1 MLRRKPA
8 MLVVCLALCL
18 SIMALAAASWVRA
31 DYFTDNPNTAQAMV
45 QSTPGKLKTKV
56 VAKVKGPA
64 AFPACAYWSGQPKV
78 TAGGPS
84 STVPYGVGV
93 QFADDGPPTLSM
105 GKWEI
110 NGGVIF
116 ARLRGK
122 IAWPRYP
129 WWGWGGG
136 WWGWTNEADF
146 TDDLQLPAHQA
157 VPTWSI
163 AYQFR
168 PNWGIRYSGLALVA
182 NGGGQPSN
190 YFMFGPSQNYGYIG
204 YGMGIQSKYEHA
216 YHRVGLLYDA
226 VKSPRACASLFADWV
241 HAEDRIS
248 VFSSSYAGQ
257 VSVFSKGTDA
267 AVTGIEFRRNMKTTA
282 NGATLSC
289 ECKAGAI
296 FLDDVE
302 GCDIQGAARYS
313 IPMNCGRSGYVKG
326 GYRLVELKK
335 GQNDFL
341 LQAAVEGG
349 FMEFGFVF

>member
-1 MLRRKPA
+1 MLRKKSSTRVVY
-8 MLVVCLALCL
+8 LVLCL
-18 SIMALAAASWVRA
+18 SIMALVAASWAKA
-31 DYFTDNPNTAQAMV
+31 DFVTDNRNTAQVITQRA
-45 QSTPGKLKTKV
+45 PGDLKAKV
-56 VAKVKGPA
+56 IAKVKGPA
-64 AFPACAYWSGQPKV
+64 IFPAYPYGFCRPKV
-78 TAGGPS
+78 TVGKL
-84 STVPYGVGV
+84 TYTIPYGAEA
-93 QFADDGPPTLSM
+93 QFLVDASPTLSV

-129 WWGWGGG
+129 WWGAGS
-136 WWGWTNEADF
+136 WGWTNEADF

-163 AYQFR
+163 TYQFR
-168 PNWGIRYSGLALVA
+168 PNWGVRYSGLAFAA
-182 NGGGQPSN
+182 NGGGQPSD
-190 YFMFGPSQNYGYIG
+190 YFMFGPSQQYYGSYG
-204 YGMGIQSKYEHA
+204 YGMGIQSKYQHA

-226 VKSPRACASLFADWV
+226 VKSPRACATIFADWV
-241 HAEDRIS
+241 HAEDQIS
-248 VFSSSYAGQ
+248 LFSSSYAGQ
-257 VSVFSKGTDA
+257 ISVFSKGTDA
-267 AVTGIEFRRNMKTTA
+267 AIMGIEFRKNMKTTA

-302 GCDIQGAARYS
+302 GCDLQGAARYS

-326 GYRLVELKK
+326 GYRLVQLKK

-341 LQAAVEGG
+341 LQDAVEGG